1 MSTGNPPKGSA
12 DWLAEQDGADN
23 TTPPAKGTQ
32 AWTEQPP
39 QPEPAPKGTEA
50 WTEQHSGENAP
61 APTES
66 KPTPQTDVA
75 PPADKGIGV
84 SPQNNADAVMGY
96 DQQIAALQEA
106 ANKTKPETEEERKKR
121 ERREKSKKI
130 IAAVGDGLMALSN
143 LYFTTRGA
151 PNMYDHKTM
160 SQQTPLQAQLDKLKA
175 EREANADKYLQYSL
189 KIGDLQNDRA
199 KTLREMEAEQERRK
213 LAREKAQR
221 EQEAHGWLAALQPDK
236 QREQAG
242 KATKAEQEAVTAKAE
257 ADNAP
262 DLYKAK
268 VDTEKARGEAQR
280 ASATAS
286 RASARDHDASAEEHR
301 TNARGRFQWW
311 DEDGNVH
318 YAKTQEE
325 AITKA
330 RQHGTLDSEEV
341 TNTTSTESDATN
353 RGKPVYVKDKD
364 GKPVVQTDKNGKPVV
379 GKDGKPVYVKEK
391 KTSSTTTSKRV
402 FYPGIRK
409 KPAANKPAPTPTPK
423 PAAKPQPKANG
434 GKWASGLTL

>member
-1 MSTGNPPKGSA
+1 MSTGNPPKDSA
-12 DWLAEQDGADN
+12 DWLAEQDGAD

-75 PPADKGIGV
+75 PPADKGLGV

-221 EQEAHGWLAALQPDK
+221 EQEEHGWLAALQPDK

-242 KATKAEQEAVTAKAE
+242 KASKAEQEAVTAKAE

-286 RASARDHDASAEEHR
+286 RASARDHDASARAHDRSNNNEFS
-301 TNARGRFQWW
+301 AW
-311 DEDGNVH
+311 DENGREH
-318 YAKTQEE
+318 KFHSAAAAEAFAK
-325 AITKA
+325 
-330 RQHGTLDSEEV
+330 QHGTFEETDV
-341 TNTTSTESDATN
+341 TS
-353 RGKPVYVKDKD
+353 
-364 GKPVVQTDKNGKPVV
+364 
-379 GKDGKPVYVKEK
+379 
-391 KTSSTTTSKRV
+391 SSTTDSETNGKSTTTYKKKSGYAKRV
-402 FYPGIRK
+402 VPD
-409 KPAANKPAPTPTPK
+409 NTPPSRRGGNDNTP
-423 PAAKPQPKANG
+423 P
-434 GKWASGLTL
+434 SRRR

>member
-12 DWLAEQDGADN
+12 DRLAEQDGAD

-75 PPADKGIGV
+75 PPADKGLGV

-221 EQEAHGWLAALQPDK
+221 EQEEHGWLAALQPDK

-242 KATKAEQEAVTAKAE
+242 KASKAEQEAVTAKAE

-286 RASARDHDASAEEHR
+286 RASARDHDASARAHDRSNNNEFS
-301 TNARGRFQWW
+301 AW
-311 DEDGNVH
+311 DENGREH
-318 YAKTQEE
+318 KFHSAAAAEAFAK
-325 AITKA
+325 
-330 RQHGTLDSEEV
+330 QHGTFEETDV
-341 TNTTSTESDATN
+341 TS
-353 RGKPVYVKDKD
+353 
-364 GKPVVQTDKNGKPVV
+364 
-379 GKDGKPVYVKEK
+379 
-391 KTSSTTTSKRV
+391 SSTTDSETNGKSTTTYKKKSGYAKRV
-402 FYPGIRK
+402 VPD
-409 KPAANKPAPTPTPK
+409 NTPPSRRGGNDNTP
-423 PAAKPQPKANG
+423 P
-434 GKWASGLTL
+434 SRRR

>member
-12 DWLAEQDGADN
+12 DWLAEQDGAD

-32 AWTEQPP
+32 AWTDQPP
-39 QPEPAPKGTEA
+39 QPEPAPKGTQEWA
-50 WTEQHSGENAP
+50 EQNSGENAP
-61 APTES
+61 VTES

-75 PPADKGIGV
+75 PPADKGLGV

-199 KTLREMEAEQERRK
+199 KTLREMEAEQERAK

-221 EQEAHGWLAALQPDK
+221 EQEEHGWLAALQPDK

-280 ASATAS
+280 ASAAS
-286 RASARDHDASAEEHR
+286 SRAAATDHYASARAHDRSNNDEFSA
-301 TNARGRFQWW
+301 W
-311 DEDGNVH
+311 DENGREH
-318 YAKTQEE
+318 KFRTAAAAEAFAK
-325 AITKA
+325 
-330 RQHGTLDSEEV
+330 QHGTFEETDVTSTSTTDSE
-341 TNTTSTESDATN
+341 T
-353 RGKPVYVKDKD
+353 
-364 GKPVVQTDKNGKPVV
+364 NGK
-379 GKDGKPVYVKEK
+379 
-391 KTSSTTTSKRV
+391 STTTYKKKSGYAKRV
-402 FYPGIRK
+402 VPD
-409 KPAANKPAPTPTPK
+409 NTPPSRRRGGNNDNTP
-423 PAAKPQPKANG
+423 P
-434 GKWASGLTL
+434 SRRR

>member
-12 DWLAEQDGADN
+12 DWLAEQDGAD

-32 AWTEQPP
+32 AWAEQPP

-75 PPADKGIGV
+75 PPADKGLGV
-84 SPQNNADAVMGY
+84 SLQNNADAVMGY

-121 ERREKSKKI
+121 ERKEKSKKI

-221 EQEAHGWLAALQPDK
+221 EQEAHGWLAALQTDK

-286 RASARDHDASAEEHR
+286 RASARDHDASARAHDRSNNNEFS
-301 TNARGRFQWW
+301 AW
-311 DEDGNVH
+311 DENGREH
-318 YAKTQEE
+318 KFHSAAAAEAFAK
-325 AITKA
+325 
-330 RQHGTLDSEEV
+330 QHGTFEETDV
-341 TNTTSTESDATN
+341 TS
-353 RGKPVYVKDKD
+353 
-364 GKPVVQTDKNGKPVV
+364 
-379 GKDGKPVYVKEK
+379 
-391 KTSSTTTSKRV
+391 SSTTDSETNGKSTTTYKKKSGYAKRV
-402 FYPGIRK
+402 VPD
-409 KPAANKPAPTPTPK
+409 NTPPSRRGGNDNTP
-423 PAAKPQPKANG
+423 P
-434 GKWASGLTL
+434 SRRR

>member
-1 MSTGNPPKGSA
+1 MSTGNPPKGNA
-12 DWLAEQDGADN
+12 DWLAEQDGAD

-75 PPADKGIGV
+75 PPADKGLGV

-221 EQEAHGWLAALQPDK
+221 EQEEHGWLAALQPDK

-242 KATKAEQEAVTAKAE
+242 KASKAEQEAVTAKAE

-286 RASARDHDASAEEHR
+286 RASARDHDASARAHDRSNNNEFS
-301 TNARGRFQWW
+301 AW
-311 DEDGNVH
+311 DENGREH
-318 YAKTQEE
+318 KFHSAAAAEAFAK
-325 AITKA
+325 
-330 RQHGTLDSEEV
+330 QHGTFEETDV
-341 TNTTSTESDATN
+341 TS
-353 RGKPVYVKDKD
+353 
-364 GKPVVQTDKNGKPVV
+364 
-379 GKDGKPVYVKEK
+379 
-391 KTSSTTTSKRV
+391 SSTTDSETNGKSTTTYKKKSGYAKRV
-402 FYPGIRK
+402 VPD
-409 KPAANKPAPTPTPK
+409 NTPPSRRGGNDNTP
-423 PAAKPQPKANG
+423 P
-434 GKWASGLTL
+434 SRRR

>member
-1 MSTGNPPKGSA
+1 MSNWTEEQQEQYEQGNDGGYTPPKGSL
-12 DWLAEQDGADN
+12 DWAEQ
-23 TTPPAKGTQ
+23 PV
-32 AWTEQPP
+32 

-50 WTEQHSGENAP
+50 WTEQNSGGNAP
-61 APTES
+61 EPSES
-66 KPTPQTDVA
+66 KEPPKTDVA
-75 PPADKGIGV
+75 PPADKPAGV
-84 SPQNNADAVMGY
+84 SSHNDTMGY

-106 ANKTKPETEEERKKR
+106 ANRVKPETEEERKKR
-121 ERREKSKKI
+121 ERREKSAKI
-130 IAAVGDGLMALSN
+130 VSAVSDGLQALSN
-143 LYFTTRGA
+143 LFFTTRGA
-151 PNMYDHKTM
+151 PNMYDHKEA
-160 SQQTPLQAQLDKLKA
+160 SQLTPLQEKLEKLKA
-175 EREANADKYLQYSL
+175 ERQANADKYLQYSL
-189 KIGDLQNDRA
+189 KIGDAQNERA
-199 KTLREMEAEQERRK
+199 KTLREMEAQQERSK

-221 EQEAHGWLAALQPDK
+221 EQEEHGWLAALQPDK

-280 ASATAS
+280 ASAASS
-286 RASARDHDASAEEHR
+286 RAAAADHYASAEEHR

-311 DEDGNVH
+311 DENGNMH
-318 YAKTQEE
+318 YAKTESE

-330 RQHGTLDSEEV
+330 RQHGTLDSV
-341 TNTTSTESDATN
+341 NVDTTTSTESDATN

-364 GKPVVQTDKNGKPVV
+364 GKPVVQTDKNGNPVI
-379 GKDGKPVYVKEK
+379 GKDGKPVYVKVK
-391 KTSSTTTSKRV
+391 KSSSTTTSKKV

-409 KPAANKPAPTPTPK
+409 KPAEAKPQAKPAAAKPQAK
-423 PAAKPQPKANG
+423 PAAKPSGGKQG

>member
-12 DWLAEQDGADN
+12 DWLAEQDGAD

-32 AWTEQPP
+32 AWAEQPP

-66 KPTPQTDVA
+66 KPTSQTDVA
-75 PPADKGIGV
+75 PPADKGLGV

-189 KIGDLQNDRA
+189 KIGDAQNERA
-199 KTLREMEAEQERRK
+199 KTLREMEQQQEQMK

-221 EQEAHGWLAALQPDK
+221 DQEAHGWLAALQPDK
-236 QREQAG
+236 LREQKG
-242 KATKAEQEAVTAKAE
+242 KADKAASEAITADEE
-257 ADNAP
+257 AKNAP
-262 DLYKAK
+262 EMQKAK
-268 VDTEKARGEAQR
+268 LETEKARGEAQR
-280 ASATAS
+280 ASASSS
-286 RASARDHDASAEEHR
+286 RAAAADHYASANEHN

-311 DEDGNVH
+311 DENGNVY
-318 YAKTQEE
+318 YAKTQDE
-325 AITKA
+325 AIMKA
-330 RQHGTLDSEEV
+330 RQHGTLDSV
-341 TNTTSTESDATN
+341 TVNTTDNTDSDVVR
-353 RGKPVYVKDKD
+353 RGKVT
-364 GKPVVQTDKNGKPVV
+364 G
-379 GKDGKPVYVKEK
+379 EK
-391 KTSSTTTSKRV
+391 KNTKKTTSKKV

-409 KPAANKPAPTPTPK
+409 KPAATKPAAQPTPK
-423 PAAKPQPKANG
+423 PAPKQSG
-434 GKWASGLTL
+434 GKGGGNWASGLTFK

>member
-1 MSTGNPPKGSA
+1 MSMSTGNPPKGSA
-12 DWLAEQDGADN
+12 DWLAEQDGAD

-32 AWTEQPP
+32 AWAEQPP

-75 PPADKGIGV
+75 PPADKGLGV
-84 SPQNNADAVMGY
+84 SLQNNADAVMGY

-121 ERREKSKKI
+121 ERKEKSKKI

-221 EQEAHGWLAALQPDK
+221 EQEAHGWLAALQTDK

-286 RASARDHDASAEEHR
+286 RASARDHDASARAHDRSNNNEFS
-301 TNARGRFQWW
+301 AW
-311 DEDGNVH
+311 DENGREH
-318 YAKTQEE
+318 KFHSAAAAEAFAK
-325 AITKA
+325 
-330 RQHGTLDSEEV
+330 QHGTFEETDV
-341 TNTTSTESDATN
+341 TS
-353 RGKPVYVKDKD
+353 
-364 GKPVVQTDKNGKPVV
+364 
-379 GKDGKPVYVKEK
+379 
-391 KTSSTTTSKRV
+391 SSTTDSETNGKSTTTYKKKSGYAKRV
-402 FYPGIRK
+402 VPD
-409 KPAANKPAPTPTPK
+409 NTPPSRRGGNDNTP
-423 PAAKPQPKANG
+423 P
-434 GKWASGLTL
+434 SRRR

>member
-12 DWLAEQDGADN
+12 DWLAEQDGAD

-32 AWTEQPP
+32 AWADQPP
-39 QPEPAPKGTEA
+39 QPEPAPKGTQEWA
-50 WTEQHSGENAP
+50 EQNSGENAP

-75 PPADKGIGV
+75 PPADKGLGV

-221 EQEAHGWLAALQPDK
+221 EQEEHGWLAALQPDK

-242 KATKAEQEAVTAKAE
+242 KASKAEQEAVTAKAE

-286 RASARDHDASAEEHR
+286 RASARDHDASARAHDRSNNNEFS
-301 TNARGRFQWW
+301 AW
-311 DEDGNVH
+311 DENGREH
-318 YAKTQEE
+318 KFHSAAAAEAFAK
-325 AITKA
+325 
-330 RQHGTLDSEEV
+330 QHGTFEETDV
-341 TNTTSTESDATN
+341 TS
-353 RGKPVYVKDKD
+353 
-364 GKPVVQTDKNGKPVV
+364 
-379 GKDGKPVYVKEK
+379 
-391 KTSSTTTSKRV
+391 SSTTDSETNGKSTTTYKKKSGYAKRV
-402 FYPGIRK
+402 VPD
-409 KPAANKPAPTPTPK
+409 NTPPSRRGGNDNTP
-423 PAAKPQPKANG
+423 P
-434 GKWASGLTL
+434 SRRR

>member
-75 PPADKGIGV
+75 PPADKGLGV

-221 EQEAHGWLAALQPDK
+221 EQEEHGWLAALQPDK

-242 KATKAEQEAVTAKAE
+242 KASKAEQEAVTAKAE

-286 RASARDHDASAEEHR
+286 RASARDHDASARAHDRSNNNEFS
-301 TNARGRFQWW
+301 AW
-311 DEDGNVH
+311 DENGREH
-318 YAKTQEE
+318 KFHSAAAAEAFAK
-325 AITKA
+325 
-330 RQHGTLDSEEV
+330 QHGTFEETDV
-341 TNTTSTESDATN
+341 TS
-353 RGKPVYVKDKD
+353 
-364 GKPVVQTDKNGKPVV
+364 
-379 GKDGKPVYVKEK
+379 
-391 KTSSTTTSKRV
+391 SSTTDSETNGKSTTTYKKKSGYAKRV
-402 FYPGIRK
+402 VPD
-409 KPAANKPAPTPTPK
+409 NTPPSRRGGNDNTP
-423 PAAKPQPKANG
+423 P
-434 GKWASGLTL
+434 SRRR

>member
-12 DWLAEQDGADN
+12 DWLAEQDGAD

-32 AWTEQPP
+32 
-39 QPEPAPKGTEA
+39 A

-199 KTLREMEAEQERRK
+199 KTLREMEAEQEKRK

-221 EQEAHGWLAALQPDK
+221 EQEEHGWLAALQPDK
-236 QREQAG
+236 QREKAG
-242 KATKAEQEAVTAKAE
+242 KASKAEQEAVTAKAE

-286 RASARDHDASAEEHR
+286 RASARDHDASARAHDRSNNNEFS
-301 TNARGRFQWW
+301 AW
-311 DEDGNVH
+311 DENGREH
-318 YAKTQEE
+318 KFRTAAAAE
-325 AITKA
+325 AFA
-330 RQHGTLDSEEV
+330 RQHGTFEETDVTSTSTTDSE
-341 TNTTSTESDATN
+341 T
-353 RGKPVYVKDKD
+353 
-364 GKPVVQTDKNGKPVV
+364 NGK
-379 GKDGKPVYVKEK
+379 
-391 KTSSTTTSKRV
+391 STTTYKKKSGYAKRV
-402 FYPGIRK
+402 VRQ
-409 KPAANKPAPTPTPK
+409 PATKPAPR
-423 PAAKPQPKANG
+423 PQHGSSSYKNTKAL
-434 GKWASGLTL
+434 GL

>member
-12 DWLAEQDGADN
+12 DWLAEQDGAD

-32 AWTEQPP
+32 AWAEQPP

-75 PPADKGIGV
+75 PPADKGLGV

-199 KTLREMEAEQERRK
+199 KTLREMEAEQEKRK

-221 EQEAHGWLAALQPDK
+221 EQEEHGWLAALQPDK
-236 QREQAG
+236 LREQAG
-242 KATKAEQEAVTAKAE
+242 KATKAEQEGITAKAE

-280 ASATAS
+280 ASAAS
-286 RASARDHDASAEEHR
+286 SRAAATDHYASARAHDRSNNDEFSA
-301 TNARGRFQWW
+301 W
-311 DEDGNVH
+311 DENGREH
-318 YAKTQEE
+318 KFRTAAAAEAFAK
-325 AITKA
+325 
-330 RQHGTLDSEEV
+330 QHGTFEETDVTSTSTTDSE
-341 TNTTSTESDATN
+341 T
-353 RGKPVYVKDKD
+353 
-364 GKPVVQTDKNGKPVV
+364 NGK
-379 GKDGKPVYVKEK
+379 
-391 KTSSTTTSKRV
+391 STTTYKKKSGYAKRV
-402 FYPGIRK
+402 VPD
-409 KPAANKPAPTPTPK
+409 NTPPSRRRGGNNDNTP
-423 PAAKPQPKANG
+423 P
-434 GKWASGLTL
+434 SRRR

>member
-75 PPADKGIGV
+75 PPADKGLGV

-286 RASARDHDASAEEHR
+286 RASATDHYASARAHDRSNNNEFS
-301 TNARGRFQWW
+301 AW
-311 DEDGNVH
+311 DENGREH
-318 YAKTQEE
+318 KFHSAAAAEAFAK
-325 AITKA
+325 
-330 RQHGTLDSEEV
+330 QHGTFEETDV
-341 TNTTSTESDATN
+341 TS
-353 RGKPVYVKDKD
+353 
-364 GKPVVQTDKNGKPVV
+364 
-379 GKDGKPVYVKEK
+379 
-391 KTSSTTTSKRV
+391 SSTTDSETNGKSTTTYKKKSGYAKRV
-402 FYPGIRK
+402 VPD
-409 KPAANKPAPTPTPK
+409 NTPPSRRGGNDNTP
-423 PAAKPQPKANG
+423 P
-434 GKWASGLTL
+434 SRRR

>member
-12 DWLAEQDGADN
+12 DWLAEQDGAD
-23 TTPPAKGTQ
+23 TAPPAKGTE
-32 AWTEQPP
+32 AWAEQPP
-39 QPEPAPKGTEA
+39 QPEPAPKGTAA

-75 PPADKGIGV
+75 PPTDKGMGV

-106 ANKTKPETEEERKKR
+106 ANKSKPETEEERKKR

-221 EQEAHGWLAALQPDK
+221 EQETHGWLAALQPDK

-242 KATKAEQEAVTAKAE
+242 KAARAEQEAVTAKAE

-286 RASARDHDASAEEHR
+286 RASARDHDASARAHDRSNQNEFS
-301 TNARGRFQWW
+301 AW
-311 DEDGNVH
+311 DENGREH
-318 YAKTQEE
+318 KFHTKE
-325 AITKA
+325 AAEAFA
-330 RQHGTLDSEEV
+330 RQHGTMSPD
-341 TNTTSTESDATN
+341 D
-353 RGKPVYVKDKD
+353 
-364 GKPVVQTDKNGKPVV
+364 VV
-379 GKDGKPVYVKEK
+379 
-391 KTSSTTTSKRV
+391 TSSTSNDIVDNGEVMTDSITGKPLQQHHYNRKP
-402 FYPGIRK
+402 YP
-409 KPAANKPAPTPTPK
+409 
-423 PAAKPQPKANG
+423 AKPKRPNPMGGNG
-434 GKWASGLTL
+434 KRKNPMS